1 MSAASTNTDVVVPPA
16 ASAPWAPSSCHQ
28 LPSASEQDPDVATYF
43 AVVGRKEAL
52 QQVCSTKAGI
62 GVQKGSGVKEGEF
75 VHRQH
80 WLCFSE
86 LRK

>member
-1 MSAASTNTDVVVPPA
+1 MSAASTNVDVVMPPA
-16 ASAPWAPSSCHQ
+16 ASASWAPPARHQ
-28 LPSASEQDPDVATYF
+28 LPSASEQDPDVASYF
-43 AVVGRKEAL
+43 AMVGRKEAL

-62 GVQKGSGVKEGEF
+62 GVQKGSKVKESEF